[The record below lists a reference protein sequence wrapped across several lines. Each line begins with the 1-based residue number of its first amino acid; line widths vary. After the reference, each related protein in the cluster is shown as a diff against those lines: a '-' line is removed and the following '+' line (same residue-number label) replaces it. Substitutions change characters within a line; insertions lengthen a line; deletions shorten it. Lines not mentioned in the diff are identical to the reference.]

1 MQPSHWPHVTESPGI
16 SCIPLMLETSLI
28 AAIVKK
34 VLLVVAPVLQD
45 GRVGPARP
53 VARVGETVHVGYAG
67 VVGGVVE
74 PVH

>member
-1 MQPSHWPHVTESPGI
+1 
-16 SCIPLMLETSLI
+16 MLETSLI
-28 AAIVKK
+28 SAIVEE

-67 VVGGVVE
+67 VIGGVVE